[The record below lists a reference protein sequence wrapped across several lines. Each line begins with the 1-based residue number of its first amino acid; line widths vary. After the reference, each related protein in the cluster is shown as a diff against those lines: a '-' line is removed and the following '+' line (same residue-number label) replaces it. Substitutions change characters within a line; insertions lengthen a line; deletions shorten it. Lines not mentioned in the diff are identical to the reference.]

1 VKWTNTIQWAKQTV
15 AICNTGSYLGPSGR
29 SVDIRG
35 EIERAKAGT
44 ILYWPETPPPNPG
57 QPRFAI
63 TQMAVAGETTFN
75 ALRRLADANS
85 HIACLNFASARNPG
99 GGFLGGAQAQEE
111 SLARASALYPCL
123 LRASEYYER
132 NRANRSAIYLDSIIF
147 SPLVPFFRDDSGA
160 LLEEPIFASVITAP
174 APNAGAVAQNEPRNL
189 PQVEPTLRRRGT
201 LVLQTAQAHKVDKFV
216 LGAWGCGVFRNDP
229 ALVARIFSELL
240 SKQGPFAGAFAEIVF
255 AVYDRSK
262 TKATYSA
269 FVDAFGRE

>member
-1 VKWTNTIQWAKQTV
+1 
-15 AICNTGSYLGPSGR
+15 
-29 SVDIRG
+29 
-35 EIERAKAGT
+35 
-44 ILYWPETPPPNPG
+44 
-57 QPRFAI
+57 
-63 TQMAVAGETTFN
+63 
-75 ALRRLADANS
+75 
-85 HIACLNFASARNPG
+85 
-99 GGFLGGAQAQEE
+99 
-111 SLARASALYPCL
+111 
-123 LRASEYYER
+123 
-132 NRANRSAIYLDSIIF
+132 
-147 SPLVPFFRDDSGA
+147 
-160 LLEEPIFASVITAP
+160 LEEPIFASVITAP